1 MAPRLAAGAKRSR
14 PPGGGV
20 HWGLE
25 GVKAHLRDF
34 LEMWE
39 MYTLEELRVIDA
51 AAVSDGWRFSLRAER
66 TFALD

>member
-1 MAPRLAAGAKRSR
+1 
-14 PPGGGV
+14 
-20 HWGLE
+20 
-25 GVKAHLRDF
+25 
-34 LEMWE
+34 MWE